1 MVEADRA
8 GEDVLD
14 PVAGEQV
21 EVLLVD
27 RAVTA
32 DQDGIHALGLVTVVV
47 GQKGTDQLEVEVILV
62 QLLEVWFLN
71 WPHTIT
77 NNFHNTYFLL
87 RLVENSGT
95 V

>member
-21 EVLLVD
+21 EILLVD

-62 QLLEVWFLN
+62 QLLVVVSIVGPPGVRGSSTHRGPRW
-71 WPHTIT
+71 
-77 NNFHNTYFLL
+77 
-87 RLVENSGT
+87 
-95 V
+95 